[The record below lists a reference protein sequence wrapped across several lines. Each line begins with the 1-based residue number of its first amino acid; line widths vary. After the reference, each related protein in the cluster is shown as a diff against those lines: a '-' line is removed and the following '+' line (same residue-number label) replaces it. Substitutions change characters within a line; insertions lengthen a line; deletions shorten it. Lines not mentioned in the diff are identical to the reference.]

1 MSTDRVTQTFD
12 AETLRVGE
20 VVGSV
25 HATVLHVVEL
35 MGEARDRVVAV
46 EELIRVARIDWRG
59 DPAALLE
66 ALRGVQDLTRLEG
79 AFEEWTDASRQMNA
93 KYELARAADAVGELE
108 QALQEVKNGLH

>member
-46 EELIRVARIDWRG
+46 EELIRVARMDWRG
-59 DPAALLE
+59 DLAAVLE

-93 KYELARAADAVGELE
+93 KYELARG
-108 QALQEVKNGLH
+108 